1 MSQAS
6 VTALKGSE
14 TFSCEINFSDAEPHR
29 ISAKIAGL
37 FEHEGPCEDVFEGL
51 CDIRRKLSPM
61 GIKLLCAGARRDVYP
76 SGMARQMSGGVVA
89 YRLKMGSPAQRP
101 DVVRIFDA
109 AEADEVGT
117 VEEQADYFRRW
128 SASLK

>member
-1 MSQAS
+1 MGQTS
-6 VTALKGSE
+6 VTAVRGSE
-14 TFSCEINFSDAEPHR
+14 TFPCDINFSDAEPHW
-29 ISAKIAGL
+29 ISAKISGL
-37 FEHEGPCEDVFEGL
+37 FDHEGPCQDVFDGL
-51 CDIRRKLSPM
+51 CDIRKKLWPM
-61 GIKLLCAGARRDVYP
+61 GIKLLCVGARMDVYP

-89 YRLKMGSPAQRP
+89 YRLKMGVPAQRP

-109 AEADEVGT
+109 AAADQVGT